1 MKNRSYIFQY
11 KKKKKIRNEH
21 RNESGR
27 VRIFFMLSS
36 VFPFFFHSLLFLS
49 DMLLASPFPLSLH
62 AHTQLRSSP
71 LPPPHPL
78 SSTGP

>member
-11 KKKKKIRNEH
+11 KKKKKFKKEH

-36 VFPFFFHSLLFLS
+36 VFPFFFHSFLFLS
-49 DMLLASPFPLSLH
+49 VMLLASPFPLSLH
-62 AHTQLRSSP
+62 AHTQLRSTP
-71 LPPPHPL
+71 LATPL